1 MLGDFVR
8 MTVWT
13 ALLASVLCNAGHC
26 MTVQLRD
33 RMTDQASSIPDVYCQ
48 IVLENLAMIRVD
60 PSRMPYFSD
69 RQT

>member
-1 MLGDFVR
+1 
-8 MTVWT
+8 
-13 ALLASVLCNAGHC
+13 